1 MQLSPLGN
9 SGQALKCSSAER
21 APIKS
26 IGTRMTIDFDTMRR
40 EPQQDRSRA
49 SMDRIMAASQFL
61 VLKRGDDEFTLN
73 DVAAHADVSV
83 GSIYLRFES
92 KTNLVR
98 ATVSY
103 CLDDVGLQE
112 ESLLS
117 RILAERSSLSQFV
130 QRYVDGYAELL
141 QKNACILRMVMSSQ
155 DPRISAWG
163 HKLTARSATLFADAM
178 LQFAAEF
185 HGSSP
190 VTKLSSAYHI
200 MFASLTR
207 QLSLGSTRESA
218 QNLDWQA
225 FKRELGR
232 MCIAY
237 LRSDDR

>member
-1 MQLSPLGN
+1 M
-9 SGQALKCSSAER
+9 AIEFEAM
-21 APIKS
+21 A
-26 IGTRMTIDFDTMRR
+26 R

-49 SMDRIMAASQFL
+49 SMDRALSAARSLIFE
-61 VLKRGDDEFTLN
+61 RGNDEFTLN
-73 DVAAHADVSV
+73 EVAARANVSV
-83 GSIYLRFES
+83 GSIYLRFKS

-98 ATVSY
+98 ATISL
-103 CLDDVGLQE
+103 CSDDFGVQE
-112 ESLLS
+112 EAMLS
-117 RILAERSSLSQFV
+117 RSSVEPLSLPQFV
-130 QRYVDGYAELL
+130 GRYVDGYAELL
-141 QKNACILRMVMSSQ
+141 RKNACILRLVMSSQ
-155 DPRISAWG
+155 DPLISSWG
-163 HKLTARSATLFADAM
+163 HELVARSARVYADAM

-190 VTKLSSAYHI
+190 VTKLSSVYHI

-207 QLSLGSTRESA
+207 QLSLGSTAESA